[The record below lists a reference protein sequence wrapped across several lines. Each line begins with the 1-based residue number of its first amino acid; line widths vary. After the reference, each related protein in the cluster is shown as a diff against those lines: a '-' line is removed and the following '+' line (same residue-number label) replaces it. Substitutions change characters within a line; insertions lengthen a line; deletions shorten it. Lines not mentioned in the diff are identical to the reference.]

1 MAENLRVA
9 HGHSSTLQ
17 VGVAPLEPVTGL
29 VEVEAVAVDE
39 VMAVAATFEI
49 EIEIETETE
58 TVTET
63 QEIASATFE
72 TRVMDHHSGAMP
84 IATTVVAGTVSSIH
98 DLIA

>member
-1 MAENLRVA
+1 LAENLRVA

-72 TRVMDHHSGAMP
+72 TPVMDHHSGAMP

>member
-1 MAENLRVA
+1 
-9 HGHSSTLQ
+9 
-17 VGVAPLEPVTGL
+17 VTGL
-29 VEVEAVAVDE
+29 VDVEAVAVDE
-39 VMAVAATFEI
+39 VMAVAATFEIEI

>member
-1 MAENLRVA
+1 M
-9 HGHSSTLQ
+9 
-17 VGVAPLEPVTGL
+17 EPVTGL

-49 EIEIETETE
+49 EIETETETV